1 MSISAS
7 SQVSQKS
14 KGGRVKTLSLFF
26 ITDAVSV
33 HQNSIMRNFLF
44 FSLLLLA
51 RPAFTQVADSN
62 QREVRVQ
69 GAVNFRDLGGYAT
82 ADGRHVRWGHIYRSA
97 DISKLTT
104 ADLDTLRA
112 RRITCDVDLRGVA
125 ESAQAPDKLNPGMD
139 YILCPAGSDS
149 VNTMFQ
155 HLAGMTQ
162 GGDSLMMVF
171 YSNTT
176 YLTARYKP
184 FFGKLLAERDNNA
197 LLFHCTAGKDRTGI
211 AAALLLY
218 ALGVPYT
225 TIRADYEAT
234 NYYRASDNQRMMKGL
249 VTMAHI
255 SEPVAKALM
264 NADGVYLDATFDA
277 IRARY
282 GSIDRYLADQL
293 GLDKEKLTILKAKYL
308 E

>member
-1 MSISAS
+1 MT
-7 SQVSQKS
+7 K
-14 KGGRVKTLSLFF
+14 LFF
-26 ITDAVSV
+26 LS
-33 HQNSIMRNFLF
+33 F
-44 FSLLLLA
+44 LLLPLGLIA
-51 RPAFTQVADSN
+51 QVADSN

-82 ADGRHVRWGHIYRSA
+82 ADGHHVRWGRLYRSA
-97 DISKLTT
+97 DISKLTP
-104 ADLDTLRA
+104 ADLDTLQTRH
-112 RRITCDVDLRGVA
+112 ITHDVDLRGVA
-125 ESAQAPDKLNPGMD
+125 ESAQAPDKLNPGTD

-184 FFGKLLAERDNNA
+184 FFGRLLTVENSNA

-218 ALGVPYT
+218 ALGVPYP

-234 NYYRASDNQRMMKGL
+234 NYYRAQDNQRMMNGM
-249 VTMAHI
+249 VAGAHI
-255 SEPVAKALM
+255 GPSVAKALM
-264 NADGVYLDATFDA
+264 SADGVYLDATFEA
-277 IRARY
+277 IRTQY
-282 GSIDRYLADQL
+282 GSVDRYLAEQL
-293 GLDKEKLTILKAKYL
+293 GLDKGKLTILKAKYL